1 MLGHPTTIT
10 QKKLILVS
18 MLKELDYLFCSDS
31 VSKKWYNEYDEE
43 VKIELT
49 TSDGEEV
56 AWEVFVDGR
65 QEVVGFSQI
74 EDFVEDFLKV
84 NDERC
89 FI

>member
-1 MLGHPTTIT
+1 
-10 QKKLILVS
+10 

-31 VSKKWYNEYDEE
+31 VTKRFHNENGDE

-56 AWEVFVDGR
+56 AWEVIVAGK
-65 QEVVGFSQI
+65 QEIVGFSQI

-84 NDERC
+84 NEEND

>member
-1 MLGHPTTIT
+1 MLNLT
-10 QKKLILVS
+10 QKKTILVS

-31 VSKKWYNEYDEE
+31 VTKRFHNENGDE

-56 AWEVFVDGR
+56 AWEVIVAGK

-84 NDERC
+84 NEEKD